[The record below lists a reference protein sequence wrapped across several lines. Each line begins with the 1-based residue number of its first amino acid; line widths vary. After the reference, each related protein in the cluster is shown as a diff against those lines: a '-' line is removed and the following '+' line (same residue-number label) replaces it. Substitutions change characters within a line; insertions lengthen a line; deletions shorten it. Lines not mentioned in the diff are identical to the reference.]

1 MITVYWRRLAY
12 PATSLE
18 DVEMINAFQWTGDG
32 VMDWHEVDVTDPES
46 LAQLDDLPDR
56 EVIRAALDWFS
67 SLASR

>member
-56 EVIRAALDWFS
+56 EVIRAALDWFC
-67 SLASR
+67 SLAPR

>member
-32 VMDWHEVDVTDPES
+32 VMDWHEVDVTELDS
-46 LAQLDDLPDR
+46 MAQLDELEDG
-56 EVIRAALDWFS
+56 EVIRAALDWFC
-67 SLASR
+67 SLAPR